1 MRLAFVSI
9 LIAAAVG
16 CGGATPKAA
25 APEPSAG
32 PDLSPALAP
41 VGWLRGDWEHEAGRE
56 HWVAT
61 AGVFYGVGF
70 GADGGFEVMI
80 VDDADEAATGGPDG
94 TLRLYAMPGGAA
106 TETLFTRVATDG
118 NEARFENPAH
128 DDPTAIVYAPADRG
142 LSAVVI
148 GPQGEAIIS
157 MSQLDAET
165 APEAEAAD
173 VAFAAD
179 TDRDRVAGWVSYFAD
194 DGAMMRK
201 GARVEGRDAI
211 GALMAPLLG
220 RGDLIWAPVWS
231 RLSPDGRLAAT
242 VGRAR
247 LVEHAAV
254 TWRGSYV
261 TIWRATAEGWKVVFD
276 TGRSENPL

>member
-1 MRLAFVSI
+1 MRLALLSI
-9 LIAAAVG
+9 IVATA
-16 CGGATPKAA
+16 CGGTTPPPAG
-25 APEPSAG
+25 PGPTAG

-41 VGWLRGDWEHEAGRE
+41 VAWMRGDWEHEGGRE

-70 GADGGFEVMI
+70 GADGSFEVMI
-80 VDDADEAATGGPDG
+80 LDDADEAAEGAPDG

-106 TETLFTRVATDG
+106 ETLFTRTNTDA
-118 NEARFENPAH
+118 NEARFENPQH
-128 DDPTAIVYAPADRG
+128 DDPTAIAYAPADDG
-142 LSAVVI
+142 LSAVVT
-148 GPQGEAIIS
+148 GPQGELVIPMSAIGAE
-157 MSQLDAET
+157 DA
-165 APEAEAAD
+165 PDAEAAD

-179 TDRDRVAGWVSYFAD
+179 TDRDRADGWVSYFAA
-194 DGAMMRK
+194 DGAMMSK
-201 GARVEGRDAI
+201 GARVEGTEAI
-211 GALMAPLLG
+211 RALIAPLLA

-247 LVEHAAV
+247 IVENAAV

-261 TIWRATAEGWKVVFD
+261 TIWRPTAEGWKVVFD
-276 TGRSENPL
+276 VGRSENPLQ